1 MAIST
6 EIRCQS
12 TRKSPL
18 LHTGPISIYLFH
30 PGSANNCNDVNPLQD
45 SLSTPC
51 VWHRCLWSLRAGDVG
66 GLLKTTRTPR
76 HPWSQ
81 DLSIRNRSFAYGK
94 RPWSLWGLQTAID
107 QWISHLNCWS
117 LGLNHP
123 KAKCKGSN
131 ETFKLNNELSYLPV
145 PTGYRLDWS

>member
-18 LHTGPISIYLFH
+18 LHTGPHFYLFIPSWQRKQLQRCEPSSRFFKH
-30 PGSANNCNDVNPLQD
+30 PLCLTQVFVKLASWRCWRFAQND
-45 SLSTPC
+45 
-51 VWHRCLWSLRAGDVG
+51 
-66 GLLKTTRTPR
+66 RTPR

-81 DLSIRNRSFAYGK
+81 DLSIRNRSFGK

-123 KAKCKGSN
+123 KAKCKGSH

-145 PTGYRLDWS
+145 PTGYSLDWS